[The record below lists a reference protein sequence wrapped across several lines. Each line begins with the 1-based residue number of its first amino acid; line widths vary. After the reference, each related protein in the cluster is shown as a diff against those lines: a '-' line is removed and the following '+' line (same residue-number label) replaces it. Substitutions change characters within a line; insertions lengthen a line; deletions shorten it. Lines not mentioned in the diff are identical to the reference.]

1 MAGNACSKA
10 MLLSSCAQG
19 IHQLACILFLP
30 LLAESDVIKAQAGC
44 VLRCSVDKMVNAAQ
58 VSRVFSALLQ
68 LANNGNLVIMRGS
81 SPSEPFD
88 LQLASLDRPHNQF
101 EDYRAPSFLQTKV
114 QRLSYIPRCFGKVDF
129 QWYSVTAD

>member
-1 MAGNACSKA
+1 VAGNTCSKA
-10 MLLSSCAQG
+10 MHLSSCAQG
-19 IHQLACILFLP
+19 IYQWACIFFLP
-30 LLAESDVIKAQAGC
+30 LLPESDVIKAQAGC

-114 QRLSYIPRCFGKVDF
+114 QRLSYIPRCFSKVDF
-129 QWYSVTAD
+129 QSYSVTAD